1 MEKDTRY
8 QPLDKAS
15 ISADQIS
22 RPSVSYWKD
31 AWRRFRKDKLAVFG
45 LVMILIVSLFA
56 IFGPMFCPYAYDEA
70 DFLSI
75 AQWPSKAHWFGTDA
89 LGRDLYVRVLYGGI
103 AGYFGGKVDNVM
115 MRIVDIIIAL
125 PSLLYTI
132 LLMMLMGS
140 NVRSILIALCLS
152 SWVGTARITRSQVV
166 SLKHQEYALAAKLAG
181 ASDFQILLRHLLP
194 NAMGPII
201 VSVMFLIPG
210 AIFSEAFLSFLGIG
224 IQKPMASWGSL
235 ANDAIGTLTSAPYQ
249 MFFPIAAISLTMFSL
264 NFIGDGLRDALDPK
278 LKK

>member
-1 MEKDTRY
+1 MATFSLTFIQDIGNVSSSTY
-8 QPLDKAS
+8 TFSFPSIFYVNIFYFIFLLPLLTMRTFSEERKNGTETLLLS
-15 ISADQIS
+15 SPLNVTQI
-22 RPSVSYWKD
+22 VMAK
-31 AWRRFRKDKLAVFG
+31 FLAT
-45 LVMILIVSLFA
+45 A
-56 IFGPMFCPYAYDEA
+56 
-70 DFLSI
+70 
-75 AQWPSKAHWFGTDA
+75 
-89 LGRDLYVRVLYGGI
+89 
-103 AGYFGGKVDNVM
+103 
-115 MRIVDIIIAL
+115 
-125 PSLLYTI
+125 TI